1 MNYQKTLSH
10 SAAMRAKYHALS
22 HKRAADSSPPFVHG
36 SMGKR
41 LRVPIGNNRRKFAE
55 DILLVPLGIPIG
67 VHPNDPNELQSDA
80 GQNDCRQDSA

>member
-41 LRVPIGNNRRKFAE
+41 LRVPIGNNRRKPAE
-55 DILLVPLGIPIG
+55 DPLVPLGIPIG
-67 VHPNDPNELQSDA
+67 VHTNDPNELQSDT
-80 GQNDCRQDSA
+80 GQSDCRQDSA